1 MILVTGSHP
10 FITGCRSLLGG
21 QHVIDD
27 PRQMAPY
34 LTDVRKRAVGKALAV
49 ILPGSTE
56 EVSAVVRLCCEHHI
70 PIVPQSG
77 NTGTVLGSI
86 PDSTGNA
93 VVLSLKRMDRILEVD
108 ADNNTMTV
116 EAGCILDNVHA
127 AARQVDRMFPLTLAS
142 SGSCMIGGNLAA
154 NAGGTSVL
162 RYGTARDLCLGIQAV
177 LPDGAVWDGLYKLRK
192 NNTGYDLR
200 DLFIGSE
207 GTLGI
212 ITSAVL
218 KLFPASGSQQTAFV
232 AVESPSAALKLLNL
246 AKKQAECLLTTFEL
260 ISQRSLDVVL
270 KHFPDLKAPFPAIS
284 PYYILME
291 LSGNGSEGQL
301 ADLMEAILQS
311 AFEEGT
317 VLDAC
322 IAQSIAQAKTL
333 WALRENI
340 SEAQARD
347 GKNIKHDI
355 SVPVSQIP
363 AFMEDTDARLQA
375 AFPGCRMTVF
385 GHLGDGSLHYNVGAP
400 EGIPDDVFLTRQDDV
415 NQAVYDNVARF
426 NGAISAE
433 HGLGALKHDKNAHYK
448 DAVEIQLMK
457 KIKQAVDPDGL
468 MNPGK
473 VIP

>member
-1 MILVTGSHP
+1 MESAVFLEQ
-10 FITGCRSLLGG
+10 CRKVVGADAVLTEKHLL
-21 QHVIDD
+21 
-27 PRQMAPY
+27 MPY
-34 LTDVRKRAVGKALAV
+34 QTDVRKRFTGKALAV
-49 ILPGSTE
+49 ILPADVA
-56 EVSAVVRLCCEHHI
+56 EVSEIMQLCCQYKV
-70 PIVPQSG
+70 PVVPQGG
-77 NTGTVLGSI
+77 NTGTVLGSV
-86 PDSTGNA
+86 PDSTGNT
-93 VVLSLKRMDRILEVD
+93 VILSLKRMNHILEID

-162 RYGTARDLCLGIQAV
+162 RYGTARDLCLGIQTV
-177 LPDGAVWDGLYKLRK
+177 LPDGSIWDGLYKLRK

-212 ITSAVL
+212 ITAAVL
-218 KLFPASGSQQTAFV
+218 KLFPNPSHRQTAFV
-232 AVESPSAALKLLNL
+232 AVESPSDALKLLNI
-246 AKKQAECLLTTFEL
+246 AKKHADTLLTTFEL

-270 KHFPDLKAPFPAIS
+270 KHFPDLKAPFPS
-284 PYYILME
+284 MTPYYVLIE
-291 LSGNGSEGQL
+291 LSSNESEDYLSGL
-301 ADLMEAILQS
+301 LE
-311 AFEEGT
+311 T
-317 VLDAC
+317 VLQTAFNDACVVDAC
-322 IAQSIAQAKTL
+322 IAQSIAQSKNL

-340 SEAQARD
+340 SEAQARA

-363 AFMEDTDARLQA
+363 AFMDDTDARLQT

-400 EGIPDDVFLTRQDDV
+400 EGIADDDFLAQQDAV
-415 NQAVYDNVARF
+415 NQVVYDNVARF

-433 HGLGALKHDKNAHYK
+433 HGLGALKHDKNACYK

-457 KIKQAVDPDGL
+457 QIKQAIDPHGL

-473 VIP
+473 VLP

>member
-1 MILVTGSHP
+1 MPSSCHP
-10 FITGCRSLLGG
+10 FIARCKSLLGE

-27 PRQMAPY
+27 SKQMLPY
-34 LTDVRKRAVGKALAV
+34 LTDARKRAVGKALA
-49 ILPGSTE
+49 ILLPGSTE
-56 EVSAVVRLCCEHHI
+56 EVSTVVRLCHEYLI

-86 PDSTGNA
+86 PDTTGNA
-93 VVLSLKRMDRILEVD
+93 VVLSLKRMNHILEID
-108 ADNNTMTV
+108 TDNNTMTV
-116 EAGCILDNVHA
+116 EAGCILDNVHI
-127 AARQVDRMFPLTLAS
+127 AARQVDRIFPLTLAS

-154 NAGGTSVL
+154 NAGGTAVL
-162 RYGTARDLCLGIQAV
+162 RYGTAHGLCLGIQVV

-212 ITSAVL
+212 ITAAVL
-218 KLFPASGSQQTAFV
+218 KLFPNPDNQQTAFI
-232 AVESPSAALKLLNL
+232 AVENPSMALNLLNL
-246 AKKQAECLLTTFEL
+246 AKKQADCLLTTFEL
-260 ISQRSLDVVL
+260 MSQQSLDVVL
-270 KHFPDLKAPFPAIS
+270 KHFPDLKSPFPAIS
-284 PYYILME
+284 PYYVLME
-291 LSGNGSEGQL
+291 LSSNESEDHL
-301 ADLMEAILQS
+301 ADVMETILQT
-311 AFEEGT
+311 AFDEGCA
-317 VLDAC
+317 VDAC
-322 IAQSIAQAKTL
+322 IAQSIAQSKTL

-355 SVPVSQIP
+355 SVPISQIP
-363 AFMEDTDARLQA
+363 AFMEDTATRLQA
-375 AFPGCRMTVF
+375 AFPGCRLTVF

-400 EGIPDDVFLTRQDDV
+400 EGISDDAFLVKQDEV
-415 NQAVYDNVARF
+415 NQVVYDNVARF

-433 HGLGALKHDKNAHYK
+433 HGLGALKHDKNAQYK

-457 KIKQAVDPDGL
+457 KIKQAFDPDGI